1 MQTVITQQDII
12 ARDFVWYNSPEELA
26 ADKGYEPGYVK
37 WVLEY
42 AMNIHTYQ
50 KADIDLFHKLKH
62 RCTDIELMRTFSVTK
77 AALNRLKRDAKNY
90 RPTHFGRAQ
99 MSDLKK
105 DRQSNV
111 EPVHAQIK
119 SSNDGC

>member
-1 MQTVITQQDII
+1 MPICMVQQDVI
-12 ARDFVWYNSPEELA
+12 ARDFVHYNSPEELA

-37 WVLEY
+37 WVLEH
-42 AMNIHTYQ
+42 AMNIYTYQ
-50 KADIDLFHKLKH
+50 KADLDLYSKLKH

-77 AALNRLKRDAKNY
+77 ATLEKIKRDAEGMHQ
-90 RPTHFGRAQ
+90 THFGRHQ
-99 MSDLKK
+99 ISDLKK

-119 SSNDGC
+119 SASDGS

>member
-1 MQTVITQQDII
+1 MVQQDVI
-12 ARDFVWYNSPEELA
+12 ARDFVHYNSPEELA

-50 KADIDLFHKLKH
+50 KADLDLYSKLKF

-77 AALNRLKRDAKNY
+77 AALERLKKDAEGM
-90 RPTHFGRAQ
+90 RQTHFGRHQ
-99 MSDLKK
+99 ISDLKK

-111 EPVHAQIK
+111 DAVHAQIK
-119 SSNDGC
+119 SSTDGC

>member
-1 MQTVITQQDII
+1 MQTVTTQQDII

-50 KADIDLFHKLKH
+50 KADI
-62 RCTDIELMRTFSVTK
+62 ELMRTFSVTK
-77 AALNRLKRDAKNY
+77 AALGRLKRDAKNS

-99 MSDLKK
+99 MSDLKN

-111 EPVHAQIK
+111 HAVHAQIK
-119 SSNDGC
+119 SSTDGC

>member
-1 MQTVITQQDII
+1 MVQQDVI

-50 KADIDLFHKLKH
+50 KADLDLYTKLKH
-62 RCTDIELMRTFSVTK
+62 RCTDIELMRTFSVTQ
-77 AALNRLKRDAKNY
+77 ATLERLKRDAKGIHQ
-90 RPTHFGRAQ
+90 THFGRHQ
-99 MSDLKK
+99 ISDLKK

-111 EPVHAQIK
+111 DAVHTQIK
-119 SSNDGC
+119 SANDGS